1 MSVVTQ
7 PVPPVTERS
16 SDVPS
21 GLLWRLSVDQ
31 YHQMIRAGILTE
43 DDRVELL
50 EGLLVTKMPKNE
62 PHILALK
69 LAYRVLDRALPD
81 GWHVANQDPVVIP
94 PHNEPEPDLS
104 VVRGSPH
111 DYGDHK
117 PGPRDVTLV
126 VEVADTS
133 LAYDREIKKP
143 IYARAGIPYYWIVN
157 LPDNRLEVSSDPTG
171 PAEEPNYRRRQDF
184 GPADA
189 VSLVIEGHEVGRID
203 VRELL
208 P

>member
-7 PVPPVTERS
+7 SLPSGAGPF
-16 SDVPS
+16 SDLPS

-50 EGLLVTKMPKNE
+50 EGLLVTKMTKNP
-62 PHILALK
+62 PHIVATDLLQA
-69 LAYRVLDRALPD
+69 ALPRIVPA
-81 GWHVANQDPVVIP
+81 GWFVSMQNPVTT
-94 PHNEPEPDLS
+94 EDSESEPDGR
-104 VVRGSPH
+104 VVRGH
-111 DYGDHK
+111 
-117 PGPRDVTLV
+117 PRDYVGRRAGPSDVALV

-133 LAYDREIKKP
+133 LASDQGVKKR

-157 LPDNRLEVSSDPTG
+157 LLDCRLEVFSDPTG
-171 PAEEPNYRRRQDF
+171 PAAEPDYRRRQDF

-189 VSLVIEGHEVGRID
+189 VSLVIEGREVGHLD
-203 VRELL
+203 VSELL